1 MSISIDDVRLRRLST
16 HRTRVFRT
24 DNGKILGYLERVDQP
39 LAAGRRVRAPVYVAR
54 PAHWAFL
61 GTASDDGEPGDRV
74 PRALLDAVPGIHFSH
89 AAATQALLRHLDTQ
103 RAPGVGHPP
112 HPDVY
117 TLAKEIV

>member
-1 MSISIDDVRLRRLST
+1 MSLSIDDVRLRRLST

-24 DNGKILGYLERVDQP
+24 DNGKILGYLERVDP
-39 LAAGRRVRAPVYVAR
+39 PKHVGRVRQPSYLAR

-74 PRALLDAVPGIHFSH
+74 PRALLDAVPGIHSSH
-89 AAATQALLRHLDTQ
+89 LAATQALLRHLDTQ

-112 HPDVY
+112 HPDVD